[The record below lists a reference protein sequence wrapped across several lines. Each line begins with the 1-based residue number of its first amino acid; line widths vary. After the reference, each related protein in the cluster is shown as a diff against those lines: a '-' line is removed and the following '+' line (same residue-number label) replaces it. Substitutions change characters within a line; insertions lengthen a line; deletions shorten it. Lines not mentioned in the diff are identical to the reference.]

1 LENDPRNSYTWAE
14 KITKI
19 DGLIGKELARKQAG
33 ESLRN
38 IRNLKSDFDDAKS
51 TINYILELPAID
63 RNRVE
68 IDKCKNH
75 WQKLVEI
82 EGKLKPDY
90 CKRVD
95 LKDERIIFNT
105 DSLNPNLFEP
115 VNVDSKVPAT
125 LAAGWEDIRQGIKDN
140 QKKWLDF
147 FYTRDVSDTKNVGW
161 PKYVRSKEDPS
172 VILRFI
178 PAKRDNPE
186 PFYMAVY
193 EATNAQY
200 RLFLEKT
207 SAVKPNTARMIALFK
222 DQNNNELIRSRKY
235 EDPVRDCKIRWDG
248 KRFNVTQGNDDIP
261 VTWVT
266 YSGAQSYAK
275 WLGGQLPTASQH
287 QYSCRADT
295 DNIHPWGNNLS
306 EIAIFAHV
314 RGGRWRAAADEYN
327 NTLINSGE
335 LRTLIAKKAPAPAG
349 AKPEDF
355 VLQKTQLESVETVH
369 DNKAYGSAWPVDHAD
384 KTNAWDLY
392 DMIGNVW
399 EWCQD
404 GTRSV
409 ICGGSCLAPPE
420 YVTEPSNYSVEFN
433 KTACDVGFRVVVPAK

>member
-1 LENDPRNSYTWAE
+1 
-14 KITKI
+14 
-19 DGLIGKELARKQAG
+19 
-33 ESLRN
+33 
-38 IRNLKSDFDDAKS
+38 
-51 TINYILELPAID
+51 
-63 RNRVE
+63 
-68 IDKCKNH
+68 
-75 WQKLVEI
+75 
-82 EGKLKPDY
+82 
-90 CKRVD
+90 
-95 LKDERIIFNT
+95 
-105 DSLNPNLFEP
+105 LFEP

-140 QKKWLDF
+140 QKEWLDF
-147 FYTRDVSDTKNVGW
+147 FHTIDVNDTKNVGW
-161 PKYVRSKEDPS
+161 PKYIRSKEDPS

-178 PAKRDNPE
+178 KADSDNLE
-186 PFYMAVY
+186 PFYMATY

-207 SAVKPNTARMIALFK
+207 TAVRPTTLRGWSLFK
-222 DQNNNELIRSRKY
+222 DQTNNELIRSRKY
-235 EDPVRDCKIRWDG
+235 EDPVRACKIRWDG

-314 RGGRWRAAADEYN
+314 RGGHWRAAADDYN
-327 NTLINSGE
+327 NTLINSSE

-355 VLQKTQLESVETVH
+355 VLQKTQLESAETVH

-420 YVTEPSNYSVEFN
+420 YVTDPSNYSVEFN
-433 KTACDVGFRVVVPAK
+433 KTACDVGFRVIVPAK